1 MKKLHLLILIFLLS
15 FAFVS
20 AQVELT
26 KDPAAKKIL
35 DAVSKKV
42 SHNNGI
48 RIKFTYTTDNRQ
60 TDFHDTQK
68 AYVFLKGQKFKV
80 IIPKIEIISNGLTVW
95 TYMKEDNEVTISDT
109 DTSDV
114 SIFNPAKL
122 FTAYKQGFKYLLIGE
137 ETIENVKY
145 YVIDLYPEDS
155 ENSPYSIIRIKI
167 NKNTKE
173 IYSIKTSGKSGV
185 DYTFKVLEYKADIK
199 MPQNLFVFDKS
210 KYPSDIEVTDMR

>member
-1 MKKLHLLILIFLLS
+1 MKKLHLLILVFFLSSS
-15 FAFVS
+15 FIS

-42 SHNNGI
+42 SQDKGI

-60 TDFHDTQK
+60 TDFRDTQK
-68 AYVFLKGQKFKV
+68 GYVFLKGQQFKV
-80 IIPKIEIISNGLTVW
+80 IIPKIEIISNGSTVW
-95 TYMKEDNEVTISDT
+95 TYMKEDKEVTISDT

-114 SIFNPAKL
+114 SIFNPTKL

-137 ETIENVKY
+137 ETINNVKY

-155 ENSPYSIIRIKI
+155 QKSPYSIIRIKI

-185 DYTFKVLEYKADIK
+185 DYTFKVSEYKTDIK